1 MTNAKLYCN
10 FADRDFPT
18 HCVTPLTFA
27 AMKIETTLDEWMRM
41 QNALVEAK
49 VENALLRK
57 ELVQAAAE
65 RDTFRA
71 RLIAA
76 HLEEVMQ
83 QRDLGKVVPILLSKM
98 PVVLSEL
105 ENMDQVRLVLCVIL
119 KMLPDNVPAEL
130 VKMVTDAAPGK
141 VQADPL
147 VQIEM
152 EKGGDIIGQGG
163 TKNINHYGQ
172 EPEKGEK
179 AV

>member
-1 MTNAKLYCN
+1 
-10 FADRDFPT
+10 
-18 HCVTPLTFA
+18 
-27 AMKIETTLDEWMRM
+27 MKIETTPEEWTRM
-41 QNALVEAK
+41 QNSLIEAK

-57 ELVQAAAE
+57 ELVQTAAE

-71 RLIAA
+71 QLIAA

-83 QRDLGKVVPILLSKM
+83 MRDVGKVVPLVLSKI
-98 PVVLSEL
+98 PAVLSEL
-105 ENMDQVRLVLCVIL
+105 ENMGQVRLVLCVIL
-119 KMLPDNVPAEL
+119 QMLPDNVPAEL
-130 VKMVTDAAPGK
+130 VKMVTDAVPGK
-141 VQADPL
+141 VQGKPL
-147 VQIEM
+147 VQIEL

>member
-1 MTNAKLYCN
+1 M
-10 FADRDFPT
+10 
-18 HCVTPLTFA
+18 LT
-27 AMKIETTLDEWMRM
+27 
-41 QNALVEAK
+41 
-49 VENALLRK
+49 
-57 ELVQAAAE
+57 
-65 RDTFRA
+65 
-71 RLIAA
+71 
-76 HLEEVMQ
+76 
-83 QRDLGKVVPILLSKM
+83 
-98 PVVLSEL
+98 
-105 ENMDQVRLVLCVIL
+105 LVLCVIL